1 MEKTVTSIVI
11 LLLWIVY
18 SILEGMR
25 EGNYY
30 DATMRSERSYK
41 NIHWIYFL
49 QRGIFLFVIGVTME
63 TAIFP
68 LSLAFIFPYIHDGSY
83 YAQRNDID
91 VRFYPKRFKSD
102 SSTSTAFFEL
112 TYMERVALALT
123 GSIFFIGYLFL
134 INIKSWI

>member
-18 SILEGMR
+18 SILEGIR
-25 EGNYY
+25 EGYYY
-30 DATMRSERSYK
+30 DAAVRANKQYP

-49 QRGIFLFVIGVTME
+49 QRGIFLFVIGITME

-68 LSLAFIFPYIHDGSY
+68 LSLAFIFPYIHDGAY

-91 VRFYPKRFKSD
+91 VKNYPKRFKAD

-112 TYMERVALALT
+112 AYPERVAIAAT
-123 GSIFFIGYLFL
+123 GLLFFIGYIFL
-134 INIKSWI
+134 INI

>member
-18 SILEGMR
+18 CILEGMR

-49 QRGIFLFVIGVTME
+49 QRGIFLFVIGTTM
-63 TAIFP
+63 
-68 LSLAFIFPYIHDGSY
+68 DGAY
-83 YAQRNDID
+83 YTQRNDLD
-91 VRFYPKRFKSD
+91 VRNYPKRFKAD
-102 SSTSTAFFEL
+102 STTSTAFFEF
-112 TYMERVALALT
+112 TYMERVAFAIT
-123 GSIFFIGYLFL
+123 GCVFFIAYLFL
-134 INIKSWI
+134 INLWI